1 MIRKQDPRLEYY
13 NRGHTY
19 IYKTIILFISYD
31 FIPTFYSVLY
41 RMLRMVEM
49 GLVTYWQNVH
59 QPKPVQCFDQ
69 AKQQSDIRQPE
80 KIGMKHLYVLF
91 VMLLVGYF
99 VSFTITLLDTSF
111 LLPLPC
117 VKYGLSF
124 LIFLLINVHY
134 K

>member
-1 MIRKQDPRLEYY
+1 
-13 NRGHTY
+13 
-19 IYKTIILFISYD
+19 
-31 FIPTFYSVLY
+31 
-41 RMLRMVEM
+41 MVEM

-99 VSFTITLLDTSF
+99 VSFTFTLCEIWVKFSHFSF
-111 LLPLPC
+111 
-117 VKYGLSF
+117 
-124 LIFLLINVHY
+124 N
-134 K
+134 